1 MRQHGA
7 QDVGRAE
14 DVGGELR
21 LDLLAAALLDGAGED
36 VAGVVDE
43 DVDAG
48 GLREDGG
55 DGGGERRVTGGDVE
69 VVGEG
74 AARLQVGEV
83 GGVAVGGDDGVA
95 VLQGGQGQF
104 AAEAG
109 GAAGDEPDFGG
120 AFLLLSKM

>member
-1 MRQHGA
+1 M

-36 VAGVVDE
+36 VAGVFDE

-48 GLREDGG
+48 GLREN
-55 DGGGERRVTGGDVE
+55 GGGERRVAGGDVE

-74 AARLQVGEV
+74 AARLQVGDV

-120 AFLLLSKM
+120 GAFLLLSRT